1 MTHFDEHEKNK
12 KFEQFFILTF
22 PKVKAFAWKL
32 LHSEEDAEDI
42 AQDIFVKLW
51 NNPEMWE
58 NKETWDS
65 YIYTVARN
73 QIYNFL
79 KHQSVEFSYQ
89 EKLSQEDAPSFEFDT
104 YDKLYAKELQLLI
117 KLTLDNMPEQ
127 RRKVFS
133 MSRQQGMSNQEIAD
147 SLRLSIRTV
156 ERHIYLFE
164 QGRILRPDLCRL
176 DDEHQQEF

>member
-1 MTHFDEHEKNK
+1 
-12 KFEQFFILTF
+12 
-22 PKVKAFAWKL
+22 
-32 LHSEEDAEDI
+32 
-42 AQDIFVKLW
+42 
-51 NNPEMWE
+51 MWE

-79 KHQSVEFSYQ
+79 KHQSVELSYQ

-156 ERHIYLFE
+156 ERHIYFFE
-164 QGRILRPDLCRL
+164 QGRIL
-176 DDEHQQEF
+176 HQQEF

>member
-1 MTHFDEHEKNK
+1 
-12 KFEQFFILTF
+12 
-22 PKVKAFAWKL
+22 
-32 LHSEEDAEDI
+32 
-42 AQDIFVKLW
+42 
-51 NNPEMWE
+51 
-58 NKETWDS
+58 
-65 YIYTVARN
+65 
-73 QIYNFL
+73 
-79 KHQSVEFSYQ
+79 
-89 EKLSQEDAPSFEFDT
+89 
-104 YDKLYAKELQLLI
+104 YAKELQLLI

>member
-1 MTHFDEHEKNK
+1 MTHIGEQEKKK

-22 PKVKAFAWKL
+22 PKVKAFAWKI

-51 NNPEMWE
+51 DNPEIWE

-65 YIYTVARN
+65 YIYTMARN

-79 KHQSVEFSYQ
+79 KHQSVELSYQ

-133 MSRQQGMSNQEIAD
+133 MSRKNGMSNQEIAD
-147 SLRLSIRTV
+147 RMQLSVRTV
-156 ERHIYLFE
+156 ERHIYLALQE
-164 QGRILRPDLCRL
+164 LKKVILIA
-176 DDEHQQEF
+176 FFFYFG